1 MNQTQ
6 NISLGQGFVN
16 NGTLVVHP
24 SSHTLEVVRAPMQL
38 PGEDPALSSP
48 EPPNP
53 LVRAVNFIGWT
64 LLTSAV
70 LFLIV
75 AFVAVARM

>member
-24 SSHTLEVVRAPMQL
+24 LEVVQASMQL
-38 PGEDPALSSP
+38 PGEDPALSRP
-48 EPPNP
+48 ELPSP

-75 AFVAVARM
+75 AFAAVARM

>member
-6 NISLGQGFVN
+6 NISLGHGFVN
-16 NGTLVVHP
+16 NGTMVVHP
-24 SSHTLEVVRAPMQL
+24 MEVVQAPMQL
-38 PGEDPALSSP
+38 PGEDPAFSRP
-48 EPPNP
+48 DPPSP

-70 LFLIV
+70 LFLLV